1 MLTLLVFGILT
12 GVDNLQVS
20 AGIGMTPI
28 SRRRKWLLALLFGL
42 CEGLMPLIGLLIGSR
57 IPSLMGDTAEWV
69 GPICLAGCG
78 VLILVMAVRKRD
90 INTVANSSWMML
102 GLPLALSLD
111 NLLAGA
117 GLGAM
122 GYPVALSAMVV
133 GGLSAGLCLAGLALG
148 NLVRHWVPLRADV
161 FSGAW
166 LMVAA
171 IVLVVLD

>member
-12 GVDNLQVS
+12 GVDNLQVA

-28 SRRRKWLLALLFGL
+28 SGRRKWVFALLFGL
-42 CEGLMPLIGLLIGSR
+42 CEGLMPLIGLLLGSR
-57 IPSLMGDTAEWV
+57 IPMLMGENAEWV
-69 GPICLAGCG
+69 GPVCLAGCG
-78 VLILVMAVRKRD
+78 ILILVMATRKHE
-90 INTVANSSWMML
+90 IGPVANSPWLML
-102 GLPLALSLD
+102 VLPLSLSFD

-133 GGLSAGLCLAGLALG
+133 GGLSMGLCLAGMALG